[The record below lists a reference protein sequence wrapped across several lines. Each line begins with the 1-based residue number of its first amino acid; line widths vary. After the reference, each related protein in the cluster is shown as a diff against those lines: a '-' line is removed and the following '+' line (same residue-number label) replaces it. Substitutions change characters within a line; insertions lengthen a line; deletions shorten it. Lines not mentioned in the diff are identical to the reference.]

1 MRSLSAAV
9 NVRRRG
15 RSTSSGDAAGGAET
29 SVGLRPSS
37 FSAPPAAKGSL
48 AVVRGMTISMFHL
61 TPSRVNFRG
70 VDVSSSLTQRGR
82 CRIPTDDGATGGS
95 EITYRPP
102 RGLFSRHHHAGY
114 GHGQRSSIIG
124 CRGLLLRRPR
134 WEPYA
139 LIAHVRFCAGPPGN
153 RRPLYAIATHL
164 P

>member
-70 VDVSSSLTQRGR
+70 VDVSSSLAQRGHLVR
-82 CRIPTDDGATGGS
+82 QSYSHQPERTAFLYRSGPSSNGAIP
-95 EITYRPP
+95 
-102 RGLFSRHHHAGY
+102 L
-114 GHGQRSSIIG
+114 
-124 CRGLLLRRPR
+124 
-134 WEPYA
+134 
-139 LIAHVRFCAGPPGN
+139 
-153 RRPLYAIATHL
+153 
-164 P
+164 

>member
-70 VDVSSSLTQRGR
+70 VDVSSSLAQRVR
-82 CRIPTDDGATGGS
+82 
-95 EITYRPP
+95 EYRSAQEQRK
-102 RGLFSRHHHAGY
+102 RGQKHQGER
-114 GHGQRSSIIG
+114 R
-124 CRGLLLRRPR
+124 LLNDR
-134 WEPYA
+134 
-139 LIAHVRFCAGPPGN
+139 
-153 RRPLYAIATHL
+153 
-164 P
+164 